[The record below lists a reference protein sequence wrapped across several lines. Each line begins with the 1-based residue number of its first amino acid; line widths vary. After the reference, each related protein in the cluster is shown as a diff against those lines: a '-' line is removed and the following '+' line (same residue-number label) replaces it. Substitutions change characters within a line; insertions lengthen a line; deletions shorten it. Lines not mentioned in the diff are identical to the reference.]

1 MRTQLSKSRPS
12 LAGQRVR
19 IQKLARETKA
29 RNRAKGLVPRI
40 IKAMVEWAWAFH
52 DYVPRHWQ
60 CCSDS
65 ACGSAVRVRAENHWQ
80 GRPSNLYNYRSLRN
94 LDELVW
100 CVRG

>member
-40 IKAMVEWAWAFH
+40 KQWLSGRGHSMIMFP
-52 DYVPRHWQ
+52 DI
-60 CCSDS
+60 
-65 ACGSAVRVRAENHWQ
+65 GNAVVTVHVAV
-80 GRPSNLYNYRSLRN
+80 L
-94 LDELVW
+94 
-100 CVRG
+100 